1 MKRLED
7 AGAKVETFE
16 MPQVAEAMALA
27 GKLFAPE
34 AYATWR
40 DRIEADPDAMYP
52 PVCARFRSGREISAP
67 DYIAAWQ
74 ELDRLRVAYARATA
88 HFDAVCLP
96 TVPILPPNRM
106 MVEADPALFAERN
119 LLALQNT
126 RIGNLMGLA
135 GVTLPTGTP
144 SVGLLFQGPV
154 EEKLL
159 RLAAAAERALA

>member
-1 MKRLED
+1 M
-7 AGAKVETFE
+7 VERVAVPE
-16 MPQVAEAMALA
+16 VAEAMTLA

-40 DRIEADPDAMYP
+40 EAIEADPNAMYA
-52 PVCARFRSGREISAP
+52 PVRERFRGGRDVSAV

-74 ELDRLRVAYARATA
+74 RLDGLRRGYAMATG

-96 TVPILPPNRM
+96 TVPILPPQRAA
-106 MVEADPALFAERN
+106 VESDADVFAERN

-135 GVTLPTGTP
+135 GVTLPTGVP
-144 SVGLLFQGPV
+144 SVGVLLQGPV

-159 RLAAAAERALA
+159 RVAAAVERHLA